1 MRSNLDNI
9 MRKLD
14 NFKIRV
20 KDTEYEVNKLLAA
33 GNRTASVMRKIGG
46 SEDFATVLSN
56 IQRLVNM
63 FMALQRAAHLA
74 QIATGPFGLF
84 MAGLSFAS
92 LGASV
97 YDMTRGY

>member
-1 MRSNLDNI
+1 VSSNLDNI

-14 NFKIRV
+14 TFKIRV
-20 KDTEYEVNKLLAA
+20 KDTEYNVNRLLVA
-33 GNRTASVMRKIGG
+33 GNRTASVMRRIGG
-46 SEDFATVLSN
+46 SEDFTTVLSN

-63 FMALQRAAHLA
+63 FLALQRAAHLA

-84 MAGLSFAS
+84 MTGLSFAS

>member
-1 MRSNLDNI
+1 VSSNLDDV

-20 KDTEYEVNKLLAA
+20 KDTEYNVNRLLAA
-33 GNRTASVMRKIGG
+33 GNRTASVMRRIGG
-46 SEDFATVLSN
+46 SEDFTTVLGN
-56 IQRLVNM
+56 IQRLLGT

-74 QIATGPFGLF
+74 QIATGPFGLL